1 MTTISEIAKEAGLGT
16 TTVSRYLNHHPYVSK
31 EKQEKIEAAIKKL
44 NYIPN
49 RAAKQL
55 RTHKT
60 NQIGVLV
67 SRITNPFF
75 AELFNVIERTLH
87 KYGYN
92 VLIMQTYDDTQVE
105 RHFLNMLESH
115 EVDAIMLAS
124 VEQKEQV
131 LKMAQKFPR
140 KVILV
145 NEDFPAMKNDVITL
159 DHYHAVLKGLNY
171 LNKKGRKKIAYI
183 TGGSFTGTSHGAT
196 RTQAFLDFMQQNQL
210 PINSNWIFEHYHT
223 VNDGKN
229 LAKQMMALE
238 NKPNAIFTNSDEVAL
253 GLIAEFTKKGVK
265 IPEEISIMGYD
276 DQPFSQYALIPITT
290 IHQPV
295 INLAKA
301 AVKKL
306 LENLNIN
313 NNIKIENL
321 SLDLVIRQSA

>member
-16 TTVSRYLNHHPYVSK
+16 TTVSRYLNHQPYVSK

-124 VEQKEQV
+124 VEKKDQV
-131 LKMAQKFPR
+131 LKMAQKFPG

-145 NEDFPAMKNDVITL
+145 NENLPAMRDNVISL
-159 DHYHAVLKGLNY
+159 DHYHAVLKGLDY
-171 LNKKGRKKIAYI
+171 LNKKGRRKIAYI

-196 RTQAFLDFMQQNQL
+196 RTQAFLDFMQKYQL
-210 PINSNWIFEHYHT
+210 PINSDWIFEHYHT
-223 VNDGKN
+223 VNDGKK
-229 LAKQMMALE
+229 LAKQMLTLE
-238 NKPNAIFTNSDEVAL
+238 NKPDAIFTNSDEVAL
-253 GLIAEFTKKGVK
+253 GLIAEFTKNGIK
-265 IPEEISIMGYD
+265 IPEQVSIMGYD

-290 IHQPV
+290 IRQPV
-295 INLAKA
+295 ISLAKA

-306 LENLNIN
+306 LANLSVSNDIRVGNLN
-313 NNIKIENL
+313 
-321 SLDLVIRQSA
+321 LDLVIRQST